1 MAILEVLWDVEFLRL
16 DTQDRR
22 VTLRPKFIYW
32 LLRYWQKGSRLAAWI
47 AATSQVTGARV
58 ILGMDNFD
66 LNQHSKSGPTLYE
79 ELGSILPN
87 VEILSIQHGQE
98 LRRFTP
104 SDRKKRVKLLCWGDW
119 VSENF
124 PKFGRTEGEFV
135 SVGALVDGLYRK
147 ERPAAIEKDVKICLI
162 STIKDRT
169 WWGSEI
175 GERRSGYESLV
186 EYLRLFAQARGISP
200 HVALTIRRDQNT
212 ELDEVTIERNWFLE
226 RLGGEINFTEPK
238 LIFGSP
244 HPQIGELRQPKHIFE
259 RYSTY
264 YLCDRSEVTL
274 GMTSSVLWES
284 FGRGNK
290 VLAVNLTDNPIY
302 DFPIPGVW
310 SMRQPTYAKFEN
322 RLQELLRMPDEQ
334 WEQESREARNHLM
347 TYNPDCPP
355 HVEINQEIKRALA
368 RKAQ

>member
-1 MAILEVLWDVEFLRL
+1 M
-16 DTQDRR
+16 
-22 VTLRPKFIYW
+22 
-32 LLRYWQKGSRLAAWI
+32 
-47 AATSQVTGARV
+47 

-66 LNQHSKSGPTLYE
+66 LNQHSKSGLTLFE
-79 ELGSILPN
+79 ELGKILPS
-87 VEILSIQHGQE
+87 VEILLIQHGQE
-98 LRRFTP
+98 LRRFGP
-104 SDRKKRVKLLCWGDW
+104 SNRKKRVKLLCWGDW

-147 ERPAAIEKDVKICLI
+147 ERPAAIEKDVEICVI
-162 STIKDRT
+162 STIKDDT

-186 EYLRLFAQARGISP
+186 EYLRLFAQARRISP

-290 VLAVNLTDNPIY
+290 VLAVNLTDNAIF
-302 DFPIPGVW
+302 DFPIPGIW
-310 SMRQPTYAKFEN
+310 SMRQPTYNEFEN
-322 RLQELLRMPDEQ
+322 RLQELLQMSDAQ
-334 WEQESREARNHLM
+334 WEQVAQEARNHLM

-355 HVEINQEIKRALA
+355 HVAINQEIKKALA
-368 RKAQ
+368 RKTQ